1 MFIYQ
6 LYPLEIFYITFKIFN
21 IYLQVIKKNKININ
35 DQLLNI
41 PPVMQ
46 GVFVQLLLALEYDPA
61 LEADDLVP
69 LHVARVVEPEG
80 GLLREPPATELAG
93 VIFLSYL

>member
-1 MFIYQ
+1 
-6 LYPLEIFYITFKIFN
+6 
-21 IYLQVIKKNKININ
+21 
-35 DQLLNI
+35 
-41 PPVMQ
+41 MQ